1 MKRKRKPRRK
11 PYTQMT
17 TAELARATR
26 EFDREFIA
34 DTFGPLD
41 AKAKERDA
49 RARRRGRPRR
59 GKGAKVVS
67 VTVERS
73 VLDEADAFARK
84 HHLTRAALIE
94 LGLRMVLK
102 AG

>member
-1 MKRKRKPRRK
+1 
-11 PYTQMT
+11 MT
-17 TAELARATR
+17 TAELRRATR
-26 EFDREFIA
+26 EFDREFVA
-34 DTFGPLD
+34 DTFQPLD
-41 AKAKERDA
+41 AKARKLDA
-49 RARRRGRPRR
+49 QARRRGRPPR
-59 GKGAKVVS
+59 GKGARVVS

-73 VLDEADAFARK
+73 ILAEADAFARK

>member
-1 MKRKRKPRRK
+1 M

-17 TAELARATR
+17 TAELRRATR
-26 EFDREFIA
+26 EFEREFIA
-34 DTFGPLD
+34 DTFLPLD
-41 AKAKERDA
+41 AKAKKLDA
-49 RARRRGRPRR
+49 QARRRGRPRR
-59 GKGAKVVS
+59 GKGARMVS
-67 VTVERS
+67 VTVEQS
-73 VLDEADAFARK
+73 ILEVADAFARK